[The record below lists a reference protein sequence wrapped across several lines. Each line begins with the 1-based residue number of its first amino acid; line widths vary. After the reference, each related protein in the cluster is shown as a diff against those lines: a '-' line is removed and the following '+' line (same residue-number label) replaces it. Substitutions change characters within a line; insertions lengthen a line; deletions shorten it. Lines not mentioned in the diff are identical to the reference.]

1 MSGDCVET
9 DHWGRIMLNALPI
22 FLGDLGVF
30 TQHHATAGFAVL
42 VFALLAGVPRA
53 LVWLLPDL
61 Q

>member
-1 MSGDCVET
+1 
-9 DHWGRIMLNALPI
+9 MLNALPI